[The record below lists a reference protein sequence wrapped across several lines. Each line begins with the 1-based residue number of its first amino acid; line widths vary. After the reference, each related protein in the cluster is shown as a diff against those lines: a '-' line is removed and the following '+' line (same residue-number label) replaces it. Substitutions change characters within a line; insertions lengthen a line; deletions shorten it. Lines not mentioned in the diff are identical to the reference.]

1 MSTPHILRR
10 PNRRLVIFEGIM
22 GSGKSTSTRWLGQQ
36 LMERRIPSRIQ
47 MERVYPHPLRAT
59 DAAGDWFKP
68 WLDMTPQ
75 ELALRRVDLWS
86 SFTAEALASPEVH
99 VIDGQLF
106 HGDVTN
112 LFLMNMAPDEI
123 LRHTLAIEQVIRPL
137 DPLIVYFHQDDI
149 DQAIRR
155 TAAERGEELGVRYQ
169 VDWKLKYPYA
179 TERQLEGLDG
189 LSRLYVDYRALTDSL
204 FARLTLDKLAI
215 ENTARD
221 WPAYYMQIDSA
232 LGL

>member
-1 MSTPHILRR
+1 MPEGTR
-10 PNRRLVIFEGIM
+10 RRLVIFEGIM

-36 LMERRIPSRIQ
+36 LTARHIPNRIQ
-47 MERVYPHPLRAT
+47 TERAYPHPLRAT

-75 ELALRRVDLWS
+75 TLASRRMELWAKFAADALV
-86 SFTAEALASPEVH
+86 SPEVR

-112 LFLMNMAPDEI
+112 MLLMNMSPAAITE
-123 LRHTLAIEQVIRPL
+123 HVLALEQVIRPL
-137 DPLIVYFHQDDI
+137 HPLIVYYHQSDI

-179 TERQLEGLDG
+179 VERGLEGLDG
-189 LSRLYVDYRALTDSL
+189 LSRLYVDYRLLTGSL
-204 FARLTLDKLAI
+204 FARLSVNKLAI

-221 WPAYYMQIDSA
+221 WPRYYAQIEDA
-232 LGL
+232 LGF

>member
-1 MSTPHILRR
+1 M
-10 PNRRLVIFEGIM
+10 
-22 GSGKSTSTRWLGQQ
+22 
-36 LMERRIPSRIQ
+36 
-47 MERVYPHPLRAT
+47 
-59 DAAGDWFKP
+59 
-68 WLDMTPQ
+68 
-75 ELALRRVDLWS
+75 
-86 SFTAEALASPEVH
+86 
-99 VIDGQLF
+99 
-106 HGDVTN
+106 
-112 LFLMNMAPDEI
+112 FLMNMAPDEI

-179 TERQLEGLDG
+179 TERQLEGLEG
-189 LSRLYVDYRALTDSL
+189 LSRLYVDYRTLTDSL
-204 FARLTLDKLAI
+204 FVRLTLDKLAI

-221 WPAYYMQIDSA
+221 WPAYYTQIGSA

>member
-1 MSTPHILRR
+1 
-10 PNRRLVIFEGIM
+10 M

-36 LMERRIPSRIQ
+36 LTARHIPNRIQ
-47 MERVYPHPLRAT
+47 TERIHPHPLRAT
-59 DAAGDWFKP
+59 DAAGDWFRP

-75 ELALRRVDLWS
+75 TLASRRMELWTKFV
-86 SFTAEALASPEVH
+86 AEALVSPEVH

-112 LFLMNMAPDEI
+112 MLLMNMSPAAITE
-123 LRHTLAIEQVIRPL
+123 HVLALEQVIRPL
-137 DPLIVYFHQDDI
+137 HPLIVYYHQSDV

-179 TERQLEGLDG
+179 VERGLEGLDG
-189 LSRLYVDYRALTDSL
+189 LSRLYVDYRSLTDSL
-204 FARLTLDKLAI
+204 FARLSINKLAI

-221 WPAYYMQIDSA
+221 WPRYYAQIEDA
-232 LGL
+232 LGF